1 MNCTVF
7 ALFILFSSLSVAY
20 AVNFDNMNIYT
31 DMYNEKIS
39 NAPEVLRSMVGD
51 ENVEFT
57 IKLNNGSNMQ
67 WWMELEN
74 AKIVRSNYGGLE
86 DATIEV
92 TATEAALNNVLHAEN
107 PVAAY
112 QEAEK
117 SGQMA
122 IDGKTFKSG
131 IKITAALNLGSVM
144 NSFIG
149 SLA

>member
-7 ALFILFSSLSVAY
+7 ALLILFSSLSVAY
-20 AVNFDNMNIYT
+20 ALNFDNMNIYT
-31 DMYNEKIS
+31 DMYNEKIR

-107 PVAAY
+107 PIAAY
-112 QEAEK
+112 QEAER
-117 SGQMA
+117 SGQMT